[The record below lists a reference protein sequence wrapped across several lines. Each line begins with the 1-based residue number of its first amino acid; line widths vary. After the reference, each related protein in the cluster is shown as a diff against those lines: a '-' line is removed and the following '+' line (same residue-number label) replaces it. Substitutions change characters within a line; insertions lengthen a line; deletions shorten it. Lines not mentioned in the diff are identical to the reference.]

1 MEERQVYISFENKDY
16 KVNKTSL
23 LMCKAEIIQLQ
34 KRLTTLHAI
43 RANKRRLLAT
53 LMNMAS
59 SAEFIVSRLDDKMPE
74 PAVSKHMQK
83 KFNKRTEKI
92 KVPLAKKE
100 PKIKEEEFDV
110 TNLDKELL
118 ELNRRI
124 KELG

>member
-23 LMCKAEIIQLQ
+23 LTCKAEIIRLQ

-53 LMNMAS
+53 LITMAS

-74 PAVSKHMQK
+74 PSVSKHIKNHISK
-83 KFNKRTEKI
+83 KVEKI
-92 KVPLAKKE
+92 KVPVAKKE
-100 PKIKEEEFDV
+100 PKMKEEFDV